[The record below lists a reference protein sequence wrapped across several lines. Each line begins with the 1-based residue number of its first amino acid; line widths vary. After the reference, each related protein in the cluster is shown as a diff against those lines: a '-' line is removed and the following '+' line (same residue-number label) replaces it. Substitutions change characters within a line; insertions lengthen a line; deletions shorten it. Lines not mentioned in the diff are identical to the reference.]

1 MEKVLEKMKKRVA
14 LSQKEDSNIKS
25 TIKDFKS
32 KIEPILSEKKINANI
47 FVGGSVGKGA
57 NLPGLHDID
66 IFVRFKEDGELSETL
81 QDVLDSCFKK
91 VVRLN
96 GSRDYFKVELNGFE
110 VEVIPVLYITRPNQA
125 KNITDHSPF
134 HVNWS
139 KRKSKNLI
147 EDVKLSKQFFR
158 GIGAYG
164 AESWIGGFSGHV
176 IEILTV
182 NYGGFKKLLAAI
194 SKWEATAFA
203 DVEKYYPNEKDARLS
218 ISKSKQESPLLVIDP
233 VDKERNA
240 AAAVTREKYDF
251 LKAEVEI
258 FLKKPVVTAFDE
270 TIITKDDI
278 KKLVKKNKLYLFS
291 AKPESPKLDASGAK
305 MLNHYKKISRMFT
318 ENNFELIDSGFFWD
332 KKNDGLIWFILN
344 PKELS
349 KKHILKGP
357 PTYESSV
364 NILKFKEKYKRKKV
378 WREGYNYFVEV
389 SRKYIKTDQI
399 ARLVKSDE
407 EFNSLTLEK

>member
-1 MEKVLEKMKKRVA
+1 MLEKIKKQVT
-14 LSQKEDSNIKS
+14 LSQEEDSAIKS
-25 TIKDFKS
+25 TIKEFNS
-32 KIEPILSEKKINANI
+32 KIGPVLSENKIEANI
-47 FVGGSVGKGA
+47 FVGGSVGKGS

-66 IFVRFKEDGELSETL
+66 IFVRFKEDGEISEML
-81 QDVLDSCFKK
+81 QTVLESCFKK
-91 VVRLN
+91 IVRLK
-96 GSRDYFKVELNGFE
+96 GSRDYFKVDLNGFE
-110 VEVIPVLYITRPNQA
+110 IEVVPVLYITRSNQA

-139 KRKSKNLI
+139 KRKSTNLV
-147 EDVKLSKQFFR
+147 EDVKISKQFFR

-182 NYGGFKKLLAAI
+182 NYGGFKKLLTAI
-194 SKWEATAFA
+194 SKWGDTAFA
-203 DVEKYYPNEKDARLS
+203 DVEKHYSNEKLARAS
-218 ISKSKQESPLLVIDP
+218 ISESKQNSPLLVIDP

-240 AAAVTREKYDF
+240 AAAVTKEKYDF
-251 LKAEVEI
+251 LRAEVES
-258 FLKKPVVTAFDE
+258 FLKKPKLNSFEELVITDE
-270 TIITKDDI
+270 DI

-305 MLNHYKKISRMFT
+305 MLNHYKKILRMFT

-357 PTYESSV
+357 PTYESSL
-364 NILKFKEKYKRKKV
+364 NIMKFKEKYKRRKI

-389 SRKYIKTDQI
+389 SRKYTKTNQI
-399 ARLVKSDE
+399 IRLVKAEE
-407 EFNSLTLEK
+407 EFNSLTLKK